1 MASIAELTTQVVA
14 LTDQVQT
21 LTSRVIVAE
30 QNVTMSVARTGG
42 SDSGVFDKKRLYPKE
57 LKNNFSFRS
66 WSERFIA
73 WVAMDNGD
81 VGRAFL
87 RAGKQEQP
95 LDVLS
100 FSEIQAS
107 YSRAIYGHMRA
118 LTEGYRKAA
127 KIVRLVKNDNGL
139 EAWRRLTRK
148 FDP

>member
-73 WVAMDNGD
+73 WVAMDND
-81 VGRAFL
+81 EFARAFSRAGRHL
-87 RAGKQEQP
+87 RAR
-95 LDVLS
+95 S
-100 FSEIQAS
+100 
-107 YSRAIYGHMRA
+107 
-118 LTEGYRKAA
+118 A
-127 KIVRLVKNDNGL
+127 KLLLQRLW
-139 EAWRRLTRK
+139 WRRHLRARLPK
-148 FDP
+148 GSMQNLWWWRILL